1 MEREKEKK
9 TEEYK
14 TIASSLMEEKD
25 TGIMVVEAPPHS
37 NATSGYQLILIHSVV
52 IFYTFVVNLTNASLF
67 SFERGQYLKGHPDI
81 YW

>member
-25 TGIMVVEAPPHS
+25 TGIMDVGAPPPS
-37 NATSGYQLILIHSVV
+37 NATSGHQLILIKSMV
-52 IFYTFVVNLTNASLF
+52 IFYTFVANLTNTSLF
-67 SFERGQYLKGHPDI
+67 SFERGQYLKGHPEYI
-81 YW
+81 S